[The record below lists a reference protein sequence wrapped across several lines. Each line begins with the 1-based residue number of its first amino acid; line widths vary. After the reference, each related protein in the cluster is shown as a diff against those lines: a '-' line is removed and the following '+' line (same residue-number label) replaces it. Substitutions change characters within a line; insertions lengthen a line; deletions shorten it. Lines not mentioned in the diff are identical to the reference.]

1 MPRYGTY
8 LQKEARDLFENY
20 KEDFKKIEETSIDV
34 IIDDKN
40 NRVVKNIDFIT
51 RLKEIKETLEEIMGE
66 CEEYEEYEEY
76 DEYEEED
83 EKHMVF
89 DMDEYHIGDYIS
101 EENRNWIYEYE
112 VNEYYTLISKRLCE
126 YDALILEVD

>member
-20 KEDFKKIEETSIDV
+20 KEDFKKIEETIIDV

-40 NRVVKNIDFIT
+40 NRVVKDIDFIN

-66 CEEYEEYEEY
+66 CEEYEE
-76 DEYEEED
+76 ED
-83 EKHMVF
+83 EKYMVF
-89 DMDEYHIGDYIS
+89 DMDEYQVGDYIL

-126 YDALILEVD
+126 YDALMLEVV

>member
-40 NRVVKNIDFIT
+40 NRVVKDIDFIN

-66 CEEYEEYEEY
+66 CEEYEE
-76 DEYEEED
+76 ED
-83 EKHMVF
+83 EKYMVF
-89 DMDEYHIGDYIS
+89 DMDEYQVGDYIL

-126 YDALILEVD
+126 YDALMLEVD